1 MMRRQRR
8 FPGEIQTMRS
18 TATRLL
24 ISALAFLVPGAAWA
38 HVGAGE
44 AAGLA
49 HGFFHPI
56 TGVDHVLAMLAVGM
70 LAANLGGRALWAVPL
85 TFVGVL
91 AAGGA
96 LGIGGVAV
104 PVVETGIAVS
114 VIVLGAAV
122 ALRWK
127 WPVAAAMALVGLF
140 AMFHGHA
147 HGAEMPVGASGL
159 DYAAGFMIATAL
171 LHAAGIGIGLSLTK
185 LGRQFAPRLVQAGGG
200 AMAVAGVGILTGL
213 V

>member
-1 MMRRQRR
+1 
-8 FPGEIQTMRS
+8 MRS
-18 TATRLL
+18 TSTRFL
-24 ISALAFLVPGAAWA
+24 ISALACIVPSVAWA

-44 AAGLA
+44 ASGFA
-49 HGFFHPI
+49 HGFFHPV
-56 TGVDHVLAMLAVGM
+56 TGVDHVLAMVAVGM
-70 LAANLGGRALWAVPL
+70 FAANLGGRALWAVPL
-85 TFVGVL
+85 TFVGVM

-104 PVVETGIAVS
+104 PFVETGIAVS

-127 WPVAAAMALVGLF
+127 WPVVAAMALVGLF
-140 AMFHGHA
+140 AIFHGHA
-147 HGAEMPVGASGL
+147 HGAEMPADASGL

-171 LHAAGIGIGLSLTK
+171 LHVAGIGIGLGLTK
-185 LGRQFAPRLVQAGGG
+185 GGQQYAPRLVQAGGG